1 MLQGDR
7 VQLCPIHPEDVE
19 RLRAIRL
26 SPSVHRWWG
35 SPEDPAWPWDEPDTE
50 VRAIWT
56 EGQLVG
62 FVQWYDNREERYRH
76 AGIDLFVDGPAQGI
90 GLGRET
96 VSLVVEHLQEIG
108 HHRITIDPA
117 ADNAAAI
124 ACYSACGF
132 RPVGT
137 MRKYERDNDGQ
148 GWHDGLLMEFVA
160 EV

>member
-1 MLQGDR
+1 
-7 VQLCPIHPEDVE
+7 
-19 RLRAIRL
+19 
-26 SPSVHRWWG
+26 
-35 SPEDPAWPWDEPDTE
+35 
-50 VRAIWT
+50 
-56 EGQLVG
+56 
-62 FVQWYDNREERYRH
+62 VQWYDNREERYRH
-76 AGIDLFVDGPAQGI
+76 AGIDLFVEETAQGV

-96 VSLVVEHLQEIG
+96 VSLVVGHLLELG

-137 MRKYERDNDGQ
+137 MRRYERDNDGQ

-160 EV
+160 GN